1 MLRRTFFFCALVAG
15 LAPGIFAQ
23 RPSSSPPPPS
33 NPLAERDS
41 PPSLRPGSTASEA
54 EDEMKV
60 KREIKLLQKEHEE
73 TVQHAQE
80 AAELGEQI
88 LNSYQAGKNVS
99 QADHKKLDKLE
110 RLVRKIRNQAGGS
123 SGDEKPEPWKSD
135 LESAFKGVAELSAK
149 LRKEVEKTPRQV
161 VSASIIEQANNL
173 LELIQYV
180 RKAIR

>member
-1 MLRRTFFFCALVAG
+1 
-15 LAPGIFAQ
+15 
-23 RPSSSPPPPS
+23 
-33 NPLAERDS
+33 
-41 PPSLRPGSTASEA
+41 
-54 EDEMKV
+54 MKV

-88 LNSYQAGKNVS
+88 LNSYQAGKNAS
-99 QADHKKLDKLE
+99 QADHKKLEKLE
-110 RLVRKIRNQAGGS
+110 KLVRKIRNQAGGS
-123 SGDEKPEPWKSD
+123 GGDEKPEPWKSD
-135 LESAFKGVAELSAK
+135 LESAFKGIAELSAR